1 MLKSK
6 SFIFALLIVSLGVF
20 LFGVQLTQDQVE
32 DEIRRINREIERLGL
47 SWVAKETP
55 LTRLTPEERR
65 KLLGFVPHLYLDPDR
80 ILYMEKGVRI
90 LGSLDWRANAGN
102 YMTSVKSQ
110 GSCGSCWAFAVIGT
124 MEAMYNVEQDLPEV
138 PPVVVNEGIQPL
150 NKGADYSEKKLD
162 RLNLYERLMSHDL
175 RYKGLFEGNFDS
187 SSGKEAIS
195 SQREFQ
201 YFYPDF
207 SLYDWLLT
215 WNLRYPD
222 LFKQHFDFSS
232 AKETVSVR
240 RDTDFSEQSRETSGI
255 VVDRDFN
262 FPDFS
267 EQQLVSCADL
277 GGCGG
282 ADPGD
287 ALSYIRDNGI
297 VSENCFPYTANDD
310 PCDLCAGYE
319 DQLST
324 ITEWGYVCW
333 FSVDEVAI
341 KAALADGPLV
351 TTMDVYSDFYSYSS
365 GIYQRTS
372 DELMGGHAIVMVGF
386 DDDGPTPYWICKN
399 SWGATWGESGYFNIA
414 MGECNIG
421 QYTIKLW
428 GVSLNNQS
436 PVLADVSL
444 LIADQTFKEGQEFS
458 IRLQASDPENDA
470 LTFSASLLPQGA
482 RINGTTGLFTWKP
495 SYTQAGSYDIR
506 FSVSDGIFEDFQ
518 IVTITV
524 LNVKK
529 GKGRF

>member
-6 SFIFALLIVSLGVF
+6 SFIFALLIASLGVF
-20 LFGVQLTQDQVE
+20 LFSVQLTEDQVQ

-65 KLLGFVPHLYLDPDR
+65 MLLGFVPPLYFDPSR
-80 ILYMEKGVRI
+80 ILYMERGVKI
-90 LGSLDWRANAGN
+90 LGSLDWRDNVGN
-102 YMTSVKSQ
+102 FMTSVKSQ
-110 GSCGSCWAFAVIGT
+110 GLCGSCWAFAVVGA

-138 PPVVVNEGIQPL
+138 PPVVVNEGFQPL
-150 NKGADYSEKKLD
+150 KKEAYNPGEKPD

-175 RYKGLFEGNFDS
+175 RYKGLFEGIFDS
-187 SSGKEAIS
+187 SSGKEGVS
-195 SQREFQ
+195 GQREFK
-201 YFYPDF
+201 YFYPGF

-215 WNLRYPD
+215 GSLMYPD
-222 LFKQHFDFSS
+222 LFELHFDFYSE
-232 AKETVSVR
+232 KETDSVEQN
-240 RDTDFSEQSRETSGI
+240 TEFSEQSQETFGI
-255 VVDRDFN
+255 IVDRDIN

-267 EQQLVSCADL
+267 EQQLVSCAYL

-282 ADPGD
+282 ADPGE

-310 PCDLCAGYE
+310 PCVLCAGYE

-324 ITEWGYVCW
+324 ITDWGYVCL

-341 KAALADGPLV
+341 KTALADGPLV
-351 TTMDVYSDFYSYSS
+351 TTMDVYDDFYSYSS

-372 DELMGGHAIVMVGF
+372 DELMGGHAVVIVGF
-386 DDDGPTPYWICKN
+386 NDDGPIPYWICKN
-399 SWGATWGESGYFNIA
+399 SWGTAWGESGYFNIA

-421 QYTIKLW
+421 QFTIKLW
-428 GVSLNNQS
+428 GVSLTNQA
-436 PVLADVSL
+436 PVLTDISS

-458 IRLQASDPENDA
+458 IRLRASDPENDS
-470 LTFSASLLPQGA
+470 LTYSASPLPQGA
-482 RINGTTGLFTWKP
+482 RINRTTGVFTWKP

-506 FSVSDGIFEDFQ
+506 FSVSDGVFEDSQ
-518 IVTITV
+518 IVTITI

-529 GKGRF
+529 GIGRF